1 MIQNL
6 EGKFLRRVEVIVAA
20 KGGLNLECDFQH
32 ALVGVMTRSDHNA
45 FLRYTPMSNRSQ
57 KIILL
62 ILRQYDRTRFV

>member
-6 EGKFLRRVEVIVAA
+6 GGKLLRRVEVIRAA
-20 KGGLNLECDFQH
+20 MGGLNLEWDFQH
-32 ALVGVMTRSDHNA
+32 ALVGVMARSGQSA

-62 ILRQYDRTRFV
+62 VLRQMCVIV